1 MGHEVGMSLLSLI
14 PRPGLWR
21 RAEWARQRGEGA
33 GLGVQCG
40 YCEAIYIYICMY
52 VCCMQNHILT
62 FLFYCGMA
70 KSEAGWMQKKG
81 ACMDAVDACSASCIP
96 SVQHG
101 LTIVVI

>member
-40 YCEAIYIYICMY
+40 YCEAIYIYVCMY
-52 VCCMQNHILT
+52 VVCKIIYSHSFFIVAWLKVRQVGCKKKVL
-62 FLFYCGMA
+62 A
-70 KSEAGWMQKKG
+70 WMLL
-81 ACMDAVDACSASCIP
+81 MRAVP
-96 SVQHG
+96 
-101 LTIVVI
+101 VVYPVFNMV